1 MIQSSLYRAL
11 NKGFDYQILACKDFK
26 ESELAKEVI
35 SYFKPNTKA
44 ILFPEFRAKKND
56 DLRSFFE
63 EFLQLLGGLREFYQ
77 ALENKQEAIII
88 APISALLHPLPK
100 KELLESFKITL
111 LEKYNL
117 KDLKDKLF
125 YYGYEILDLVEVEG
139 EASFRGDI
147 VDIYAPNSKA
157 YRLSFFDTECE
168 SIKEFDPTTQ
178 MSLKED
184 LLEIEIPPTLFSL
197 DEPSYKDL
205 KTKVEQSPLNSFSKD
220 LTSFGLWFLGEKA
233 NDLLHAYKSVISPK
247 ALEEIQ
253 ELASLNE
260 LDCER
265 FKSLKVLEN
274 AQGYEDLEIHAHAL
288 EGFIALHSNHKIT
301 LLAPNKTILDNVLGT
316 IKKSNMDNVLGT
328 IEKSNMECVIAPF
341 VLNFKTPDGIFIS
354 LNSFERKKKR
364 QKSKLAL
371 NELNPGEWVVHDDYG
386 VGVFSQLVQ
395 HSVLGSKRD
404 FLEIAYLGEDKL
416 LLPVENLHLIARY
429 VAQSDSVPV
438 KDRLGKGSF
447 LKLKAKVRTKL
458 LEIAG
463 KIIELAAERN
473 LILGKKMDTHLAELE
488 VFKSHAG
495 FEYTSDQEKA
505 IAEISKDLSSKR
517 VMDRL
522 LSGDVG
528 FGKTEVAMHAIF
540 CAFLNG
546 FQSVLV
552 VPTTLLAHQHFE
564 TLRARFENFGV
575 KVARLDRYASEKNK
589 LLKAV
594 ELGLID
600 VLVGTHAILGAKF
613 KNLGLVVV
621 DEEHKFGVKQKE
633 ALKEL
638 SKSVHFL
645 SMSAT
650 PIPRTL
656 NMALSQIKSISSL
669 KTPPTDRKPSR
680 TFLKEKNDELLKE
693 IIYRELRRNGQI
705 FYIHNHIASISK
717 VKTKLENLIPKL
729 KIAILHSQINAN
741 KSEEIM
747 LEFAKGNY
755 QVLLCTSIVESGIH
769 LPNANTIIIDN
780 AQNFGLAD
788 LHQLRGRVGRGK
800 KEGFCYFLI
809 EDQKSLNE
817 QALKRLLALEKNSYL
832 GSGESIAY
840 HDLEIRGGGNLL
852 GQDQS
857 GHIKN
862 IGYAL
867 YTRMLEDAIYE
878 LSGGKKRLEKS
889 VEIQL
894 GVSAFL
900 NPELIA
906 SDSLRLDLY
915 RRLSLCENVD
925 EVGQIHEEIEDRFGK
940 IDDLSA
946 QFLQIITLKILANQL
961 GILKLSNFNQ
971 NITLTYSDE
980 KKESLKAPS
989 KDDNDILETLLKH
1002 LRAQISLKQR

>member
-77 ALENKQEAIII
+77 ALENKQKAIII

-157 YRLSFFDTECE
+157 YRLSFFDAECE

-184 LLEIEIPPTLFSL
+184 LLEVEIPPTLFSL
-197 DEPSYKDL
+197 NEQSYKDL

-253 ELASLNE
+253 ELESLNE
-260 LDCER
+260 LDGER
-265 FKSLKVLEN
+265 FKFLKVLEN
-274 AQGYEDLEIHAHAL
+274 PQGYEDLEIHAHAL
-288 EGFIALHSNHKIT
+288 ESFIALHSNRKIT
-301 LLAPNKTILDNVLGT
+301 LLAPNKTILDNAISAL
-316 IKKSNMDNVLGT
+316 
-328 IEKSNMECVIAPF
+328 EKSHIECVIAPF

-371 NELNPGEWVVHDDYG
+371 NELNAGEWVVHDDYG

-404 FLEIAYLGEDKL
+404 FLEIAYWGEDKL

-429 VAQSDSVPV
+429 VAQSDSVPI

-447 LKLKAKVRTKL
+447 LKLKAKVKTKL
-458 LEIAG
+458 LEIAS

-488 VFKSHAG
+488 IFKSHAG

-546 FQSVLV
+546 FQSALV

-600 VLVGTHAILGAKF
+600 VLVGTHAIFCAKF

-656 NMALSQIKSISSL
+656 NMALSQIKGISSL
-669 KTPPTDRKPSR
+669 KIPPTDRKPSR

-693 IIYRELRRNGQI
+693 IIHRELRRNGQI

-717 VKTKLENLIPKL
+717 VKTKLEDLIPKL
-729 KIAILHSQINAN
+729 KIAILHSQINTHE
-741 KSEEIM
+741 SEEIM

-867 YTRMLEDAIYE
+867 YTHMLEDAIYE

-894 GVSAFL
+894 SVSAFL

-915 RRLSLCENVD
+915 RRLSLCENTD

-961 GILKLSNFNQ
+961 GIIKLSNFNQ
-971 NITLTYSDE
+971 NITITYSDE

-1002 LRAQISLKQR
+1002 LRAQISLKRH

>member
-35 SYFKPNTKA
+35 SYFKPNIKA

-77 ALENKQEAIII
+77 ALENKQETIII

-157 YRLSFFDTECE
+157 YRLSFFDAECE

-233 NDLLHAYKSVISPK
+233 QDLLSVYKSIISPR

-260 LDCER
+260 LDDER
-265 FKSLKVLEN
+265 FKFLKVLEN

-301 LLAPNKTILDNVLGT
+301 LLAPNKTILDNAISALDAG
-316 IKKSNMDNVLGT
+316 
-328 IEKSNMECVIAPF
+328 NMECVIAPF

-371 NELNPGEWVVHDDYG
+371 NELNAGEWVVHDDYG
-386 VGVFSQLVQ
+386 VGVFSQLIQ

-473 LILGKKMDTHLAELE
+473 LILGKKMDVHLAELE

-505 IAEISKDLSSKR
+505 IAEISRDLSSHR

-575 KVARLDRYASEKNK
+575 KVARLDRYIKTSEKNK

-594 ELGLID
+594 ELGQVDALI
-600 VLVGTHAILGAKF
+600 GTHAILGAKF
-613 KNLGLVVV
+613 KNLGLMVV

-656 NMALSQIKSISSL
+656 NMALSQIKGISSL

-741 KSEEIM
+741 ESEEIM

-915 RRLSLCENVD
+915 RRLSLCEDVD

-980 KKESLKAPS
+980 HKESLKAPS

-1002 LRAQISLKQR
+1002 LRAQISLKRR

>member
-1 MIQSSLYRAL
+1 MIQSSLYGAL

-77 ALENKQEAIII
+77 ALENKKEAIII

-197 DEPSYKDL
+197 NEQSYKDL

-260 LDCER
+260 LDNER
-265 FKSLKVLEN
+265 FKFLKVLEN
-274 AQGYEDLEIHAHAL
+274 QQGYEDLEIHAHAL
-288 EGFIALHSNHKIT
+288 GSFIALHSKRKIT
-301 LLAPNKTILDNVLGT
+301 LLAPNKTILDNAISTL
-316 IKKSNMDNVLGT
+316 
-328 IEKSNMECVIAPF
+328 EKSHVECVIAPF

-371 NELNPGEWVVHDDYG
+371 NELNAGEWVVHDDYG

-404 FLEIAYLGEDKL
+404 FLEIAYWGEDKL

-429 VAQSDSVPV
+429 VAQSDSVPT

-447 LKLKAKVRTKL
+447 LKLKAKVKTKL
-458 LEIAG
+458 LEIAS

-488 VFKSHAG
+488 IFKSHAG

-505 IAEISKDLSSKR
+505 IAEILKDLSSKR

-546 FQSVLV
+546 FQSALV

-594 ELGLID
+594 ELGLVD

-656 NMALSQIKSISSL
+656 NMALSQIKGISSL
-669 KTPPTDRKPSR
+669 KIPPTDRKPSR

-693 IIYRELRRNGQI
+693 IIHRELRRNGQI

-717 VKTKLENLIPKL
+717 VKTKLEDLIPKL
-729 KIAILHSQINAN
+729 KIAILHSQINAHE
-741 KSEEIM
+741 SEEIM

-769 LPNANTIIIDN
+769 LPNANTIVIDN

-894 GVSAFL
+894 SVSAFL

-915 RRLSLCENVD
+915 RRLSLCENTD

-961 GILKLSNFNQ
+961 GIIKLSNFNQ
-971 NITLTYSDE
+971 NITITYSDE

-1002 LRAQISLKQR
+1002 LRAQISLKRH

>member
-1 MIQSSLYRAL
+1 MIQSSLYGAL

-147 VDIYAPNSKA
+147 VDIYVPNSKA
-157 YRLSFFDTECE
+157 YRLSFFDMECE

-184 LLEIEIPPTLFSL
+184 LLEVEIPPTLFSL
-197 DEPSYKDL
+197 NEQSYKDL

-233 NDLLHAYKSVISPK
+233 NDLLQAYKSVISPK

-260 LDCER
+260 LDNER
-265 FKSLKVLEN
+265 FKFLKVLEN
-274 AQGYEDLEIHAHAL
+274 PQGYEDLEIHAHAL
-288 EGFIALHSNHKIT
+288 ESFIALHSNRKIT
-301 LLAPNKTILDNVLGT
+301 LLAPNKTILDNAISAL
-316 IKKSNMDNVLGT
+316 
-328 IEKSNMECVIAPF
+328 EKSHIECVIAPF

-371 NELNPGEWVVHDDYG
+371 NELNAGEWVVHDDYG

-404 FLEIAYLGEDKL
+404 FLEIAYFGEDKL

-429 VAQSDSVPV
+429 VAQSDSVPI

-447 LKLKAKVRTKL
+447 LKLKAKVKTKL

-546 FQSVLV
+546 FQSALV

-564 TLRARFENFGV
+564 TLRVRFENFGV
-575 KVARLDRYASEKNK
+575 RAARLDRYASEKNK

-594 ELGLID
+594 ELGLVD
-600 VLVGTHAILGAKF
+600 VLVGTHAILGTKF

-656 NMALSQIKSISSL
+656 NMALSQIKGISSL
-669 KTPPTDRKPSR
+669 KIPPTDRKPSR

-693 IIYRELRRNGQI
+693 IIHRELRRNGQI

-717 VKTKLENLIPKL
+717 VKTKLEDLIPKL
-729 KIAILHSQINAN
+729 KIAILHSQINAHE
-741 KSEEIM
+741 SEEIM

-809 EDQKSLNE
+809 EDQKGLNE

-894 GVSAFL
+894 SMSAFL
-900 NPELIA
+900 NPELIG

-915 RRLSLCENVD
+915 RRLSLCENTD

-961 GILKLSNFNQ
+961 GIIKLSNFNQ
-971 NITLTYSDE
+971 NITITYSDE

-1002 LRAQISLKQR
+1002 LRAQISLKRH

>member
-1 MIQSSLYRAL
+1 MIQSSLYKAL
-11 NKGFDYQILACKDFK
+11 NEGFDYQILACKDFK
-26 ESELAKEVI
+26 ESKLAKEVI
-35 SYFKPNTKA
+35 SYFKPNIKA

-77 ALENKQEAIII
+77 ALENKQEVIII

-147 VDIYAPNSKA
+147 VDIYVPNSKA

-168 SIKEFDPTTQ
+168 SIKELDPTTQ

-197 DEPSYKDL
+197 DESSYKDL

-233 NDLLHAYKSVISPK
+233 NDLLHAYKSVISPR

-265 FKSLKVLEN
+265 FKLLKVLEN

-301 LLAPNKTILDNVLGT
+301 LLAPNKTIL
-316 IKKSNMDNVLGT
+316 DNVLGT

-429 VAQSDSVPV
+429 VAQSDSVPA

-447 LKLKAKVRTKL
+447 LKLKAKVRNKL

-473 LILGKKMDTHLAELE
+473 LILGKKMDVHLAELE

-546 FQSVLV
+546 FQSALV

-575 KVARLDRYASEKNK
+575 RVARLDRYASEKNK

-600 VLVGTHAILGAKF
+600 ALVGTHAILGAKF

-656 NMALSQIKSISSL
+656 NMALSQIKGISSL

-693 IIYRELRRNGQI
+693 IIHRELRRNGQI

-717 VKTKLENLIPKL
+717 VKTKLEELIPKL

-741 KSEEIM
+741 ESEEIM

-940 IDDLSA
+940 MDDLSA

-971 NITLTYSDE
+971 NITLTYNDE
-980 KKESLKAPS
+980 HKESLKAPS

-1002 LRAQISLKQR
+1002 LRAQISLKRR

>member
-157 YRLSFFDTECE
+157 YRLSFFDMECE

-184 LLEIEIPPTLFSL
+184 WLEIEIPPTLFSL
-197 DEPSYKDL
+197 NEQSYKDL
-205 KTKVEQSPLNSFSKD
+205 KAKVEQSPFNSFSKD

-233 NDLLHAYKSVISPK
+233 NDLLHAYKSVISPR

-260 LDCER
+260 LDGER
-265 FKSLKVLEN
+265 FKFLKVLEN
-274 AQGYEDLEIHAHAL
+274 PQGYEDLEIHAHAL
-288 EGFIALHSNHKIT
+288 ESFIALHSNRKIT
-301 LLAPNKTILDNVLGT
+301 LLAPNKTILDNAISAL
-316 IKKSNMDNVLGT
+316 
-328 IEKSNMECVIAPF
+328 EKSHIECVIAPF

-371 NELNPGEWVVHDDYG
+371 NELNAGEWVVHDDYG

-429 VAQSDSVPV
+429 VAQSDSVPI

-447 LKLKAKVRTKL
+447 LKLKAKVKNRL

-488 VFKSHAG
+488 IFKSHAG

-546 FQSVLV
+546 FQSALV

-656 NMALSQIKSISSL
+656 NMALSQIKGISSL
-669 KTPPTDRKPSR
+669 KIPPTDRKPSR

-693 IIYRELRRNGQI
+693 IIHRELRRNGQI

-717 VKTKLENLIPKL
+717 VKTKLEDLIPKL
-729 KIAILHSQINAN
+729 KIAILHSQINAHE
-741 KSEEIM
+741 SEETM

-780 AQNFGLAD
+780 VQNFGLAD

-961 GILKLSNFNQ
+961 GIIKLSNFNQ

-1002 LRAQISLKQR
+1002 LRTQISLKRR

>member
-260 LDCER
+260 VDGER

-288 EGFIALHSNHKIT
+288 EGFIALHSNRKIT
-301 LLAPNKTILDNVLGT
+301 LLAPNKTILNNAISAL
-316 IKKSNMDNVLGT
+316 
-328 IEKSNMECVIAPF
+328 EKSHIECVIAPF

-371 NELNPGEWVVHDDYG
+371 NELNAGEWVVHDDYG

-404 FLEIAYLGEDKL
+404 FLEIAYWGEDKL

-429 VAQSDSVPV
+429 VAQSDSVPI

-447 LKLKAKVRTKL
+447 LKLKAKVKTKL
-458 LEIAG
+458 LEIAS

-546 FQSVLV
+546 FQSALV

-656 NMALSQIKSISSL
+656 NMALSQIKGISSL
-669 KTPPTDRKPSR
+669 KIPPTDRKPSR

-693 IIYRELRRNGQI
+693 IIHRELRRNGQI

-717 VKTKLENLIPKL
+717 VKTKLEDLIPKL
-729 KIAILHSQINAN
+729 KIAILHSQINAHE
-741 KSEEIM
+741 SEEIM

-780 AQNFGLAD
+780 VQNFGLAD

-894 GVSAFL
+894 SVSAFL
-900 NPELIA
+900 NPELIG

-915 RRLSLCENVD
+915 RRLSLCENTD

-961 GILKLSNFNQ
+961 GIIKLSNFNQ
-971 NITLTYSDE
+971 NITITYSDE

-1002 LRAQISLKQR
+1002 LRAQISLKRH

>member
-26 ESELAKEVI
+26 ESKLAKEVI
-35 SYFKPNTKA
+35 SYFKPNTKT

-77 ALENKQEAIII
+77 ALENKQETIII

-147 VDIYAPNSKA
+147 VDIYVPNSKA

-168 SIKEFDPTTQ
+168 SIKELDPTTQ

-260 LDCER
+260 LDGER
-265 FKSLKVLEN
+265 FKSLKVLETP
-274 AQGYEDLEIHAHAL
+274 QGYEDLEIHAHAL
-288 EGFIALHSNHKIT
+288 ESFIALHSHHKIT
-301 LLAPNKTILDNVLGT
+301 LLAPNKTILDNAISTL
-316 IKKSNMDNVLGT
+316 
-328 IEKSNMECVIAPF
+328 EKSNIECVIAPF

-429 VAQSDSVPV
+429 VAQSDSVPI

-458 LEIAG
+458 LEIAS

-473 LILGKKMDTHLAELE
+473 LILGKKMDVHLAELE

-546 FQSVLV
+546 FQSALV

-594 ELGLID
+594 ELGLVD

-633 ALKEL
+633 TLKEL

-656 NMALSQIKSISSL
+656 NMALSQIKGISSL

-717 VKTKLENLIPKL
+717 VKTKLEELIPKL

-741 KSEEIM
+741 ESEEIM

-915 RRLSLCENVD
+915 RRLSLCEDVD

-961 GILKLSNFNQ
+961 GIIKLSNFNQ
-971 NITLTYSDE
+971 NITITYGDE

-1002 LRAQISLKQR
+1002 LRAQISLKRR

>member
-260 LDCER
+260 VDGER

-288 EGFIALHSNHKIT
+288 EGFIALHSNRKIT
-301 LLAPNKTILDNVLGT
+301 LLAPNKTILNNAISAL
-316 IKKSNMDNVLGT
+316 
-328 IEKSNMECVIAPF
+328 EKSHIECVIAPF

-371 NELNPGEWVVHDDYG
+371 NELNAGEWVVHDDYG

-404 FLEIAYLGEDKL
+404 FLEIAYWGEDKL

-429 VAQSDSVPV
+429 VAQSDSVPI

-447 LKLKAKVRTKL
+447 LKLKAKVKTKL
-458 LEIAG
+458 LEIAS

-546 FQSVLV
+546 FQSALV

-575 KVARLDRYASEKNK
+575 RVARLDRYASEKNK

-600 VLVGTHAILGAKF
+600 VLVGTHAILGTKF

-656 NMALSQIKSISSL
+656 NMALSQIKGISSL
-669 KTPPTDRKPSR
+669 KIPPTDRKPSR

-693 IIYRELRRNGQI
+693 IIHRELRRNGQI

-717 VKTKLENLIPKL
+717 VKTKLEDLIPKL
-729 KIAILHSQINAN
+729 KIAILHSQINAHE
-741 KSEEIM
+741 SEEIM

-894 GVSAFL
+894 SVSAFL
-900 NPELIA
+900 NPELIG

-915 RRLSLCENVD
+915 RRLSLCENTD

-961 GILKLSNFNQ
+961 GIIKLSNFNQ
-971 NITLTYSDE
+971 NITITYSDE

-1002 LRAQISLKQR
+1002 LRAQISLKRH

>member
-1 MIQSSLYRAL
+1 MIQSSLYGAL

-77 ALENKQEAIII
+77 VLENKQEAIII

-111 LEKYNL
+111 LEKYSL

-197 DEPSYKDL
+197 NEQSYKDL

-233 NDLLHAYKSVISPK
+233 NDLLHAHKSVISPK

-260 LDCER
+260 LDYER

-274 AQGYEDLEIHAHAL
+274 PQGYEDLEIHAHAL
-288 EGFIALHSNHKIT
+288 EGFIALHSHHKIT
-301 LLAPNKTILDNVLGT
+301 LLAPNKTILDNAISVL
-316 IKKSNMDNVLGT
+316 
-328 IEKSNMECVIAPF
+328 EKSHIECVIAPF

-429 VAQSDSVPV
+429 VAQSDSVPT

-447 LKLKAKVRTKL
+447 LKLKAKVKAKL

-546 FQSVLV
+546 FQSALV
-552 VPTTLLAHQHFE
+552 VPTTLLVHQHFE

-589 LLKAV
+589 LLKAA

-600 VLVGTHAILGAKF
+600 VLVGTHAIFCAKF

-656 NMALSQIKSISSL
+656 NMALSQIKGISSL
-669 KTPPTDRKPSR
+669 KIPPTDRKPSR

-693 IIYRELRRNGQI
+693 IIHRELRRNGQI

-717 VKTKLENLIPKL
+717 VKTKLEDLIPKL
-729 KIAILHSQINAN
+729 KIAILHSQISAHE
-741 KSEEIM
+741 SEETM

-894 GVSAFL
+894 SVSAFL

-915 RRLSLCENVD
+915 RRLSLCENTD

-940 IDDLSA
+940 IDDLST

-961 GILKLSNFNQ
+961 GIIKLSNFNQ
-971 NITLTYSDE
+971 NITITYSDE

-1002 LRAQISLKQR
+1002 LRAQISLKRH

>member
-1 MIQSSLYRAL
+1 MIQSSLYGAL

-157 YRLSFFDTECE
+157 YRLSFFDMECE

-197 DEPSYKDL
+197 NEQSYKDL
-205 KTKVEQSPLNSFSKD
+205 KTKVEQSPLSSFSKD

-233 NDLLHAYKSVISPK
+233 NDLLRAYKSVISPR

-260 LDCER
+260 LDGER
-265 FKSLKVLEN
+265 FKFLKVLEN
-274 AQGYEDLEIHAHAL
+274 PQGYEDLEIHAHAL
-288 EGFIALHSNHKIT
+288 ENFIALHSNRKIT
-301 LLAPNKTILDNVLGT
+301 LLAPNKTILDNAISAL
-316 IKKSNMDNVLGT
+316 
-328 IEKSNMECVIAPF
+328 EKSHIECVIAPF

-371 NELNPGEWVVHDDYG
+371 NELNTGEWVVHDDYG

-404 FLEIAYLGEDKL
+404 FLEIAYWGEDKL

-429 VAQSDSVPV
+429 VAQSDSVPT

-447 LKLKAKVRTKL
+447 LKLKAKVKTKL
-458 LEIAG
+458 LEIAS

-505 IAEISKDLSSKR
+505 ITEISKDLSSKR

-546 FQSVLV
+546 FQSALV

-656 NMALSQIKSISSL
+656 NMALSQIKGISSL
-669 KTPPTDRKPSR
+669 KIPPTDRKPSR

-693 IIYRELRRNGQI
+693 IIHRELRRNGQI

-717 VKTKLENLIPKL
+717 VKTKLEDLIPKL
-729 KIAILHSQINAN
+729 KIAILHSQISAN
-741 KSEEIM
+741 ESEEIM

-894 GVSAFL
+894 SVSAFL

-915 RRLSLCENVD
+915 RRLSLCENTD

-961 GILKLSNFNQ
+961 GIIKLSNFNQ
-971 NITLTYSDE
+971 NITITYSDE

-1002 LRAQISLKQR
+1002 LRAQISLKWH

>member
-88 APISALLHPLPK
+88 APISTLLHPLPK

-260 LDCER
+260 VDGER

-288 EGFIALHSNHKIT
+288 ESFIALHSNRKIT
-301 LLAPNKTILDNVLGT
+301 LLAPNKTILDNAISAL
-316 IKKSNMDNVLGT
+316 
-328 IEKSNMECVIAPF
+328 EKSHIECVIAPF

-371 NELNPGEWVVHDDYG
+371 NKLNVGEWVVHDDYG

-404 FLEIAYLGEDKL
+404 FLEIAYWGEDKL

-429 VAQSDSVPV
+429 VAQSDSVPI

-447 LKLKAKVRTKL
+447 LKLKAKVKTKL
-458 LEIAG
+458 LEIAS

-546 FQSVLV
+546 FQSALV

-575 KVARLDRYASEKNK
+575 RVARLDRYASEKNK

-600 VLVGTHAILGAKF
+600 VLVGTHAILGTKF

-656 NMALSQIKSISSL
+656 NMALSQIKGISSL
-669 KTPPTDRKPSR
+669 KIPPTDRKPSR

-693 IIYRELRRNGQI
+693 IIHRELRRNGQI

-717 VKTKLENLIPKL
+717 VKTKLEDLIPKL
-729 KIAILHSQINAN
+729 KIAILHSQINAHE
-741 KSEEIM
+741 SEEIM

-894 GVSAFL
+894 SVSAFL
-900 NPELIA
+900 NPELIG

-915 RRLSLCENVD
+915 RRLSLCENTD

-961 GILKLSNFNQ
+961 GIIKLSNFNQ
-971 NITLTYSDE
+971 NITITYSDE

-1002 LRAQISLKQR
+1002 LRAQISLKRH

>member
-1 MIQSSLYRAL
+1 MIQSSLYGAL
-11 NKGFDYQILACKDFK
+11 NKGFDYQIFACKDFK

-184 LLEIEIPPTLFSL
+184 LLEVEIPPTLFSL
-197 DEPSYKDL
+197 NEQSYKDL

-233 NDLLHAYKSVISPK
+233 NDLLHAYKSVISPR

-260 LDCER
+260 LDYER
-265 FKSLKVLEN
+265 FKFLKVLEN
-274 AQGYEDLEIHAHAL
+274 PQGYEDLEIHAHAL
-288 EGFIALHSNHKIT
+288 ESFIALHSNRKIT
-301 LLAPNKTILDNVLGT
+301 LLAPNKTILDNAISAL
-316 IKKSNMDNVLGT
+316 
-328 IEKSNMECVIAPF
+328 EKSHIKCVIAPF

-371 NELNPGEWVVHDDYG
+371 NELNAGEWVVHDDYG

-404 FLEIAYLGEDKL
+404 FLEIAYWGEDKL

-429 VAQSDSVPV
+429 VAQSDSVPI

-447 LKLKAKVRTKL
+447 LKLKAKVKTKL

-505 IAEISKDLSSKR
+505 IAEISKDLSSHR

-546 FQSVLV
+546 FQSALV

-575 KVARLDRYASEKNK
+575 KVARLDRYASGKNK

-656 NMALSQIKSISSL
+656 NMALSQIKGISSL

-717 VKTKLENLIPKL
+717 VKTKLEELIPKL

-741 KSEEIM
+741 ESEEIM

-894 GVSAFL
+894 SVSAFL

-915 RRLSLCENVD
+915 RRLSLCENTD
-925 EVGQIHEEIEDRFGK
+925 EMGQIHEEIEDRFGK

-961 GILKLSNFNQ
+961 GIIKLSNFNQ
-971 NITLTYSDE
+971 NITITYSDE

-1002 LRAQISLKQR
+1002 LRTQISLKRR

>member
-1 MIQSSLYRAL
+1 MIQSSLYKAL
-11 NKGFDYQILACKDFK
+11 NEGFDYQILACKDFK
-26 ESELAKEVI
+26 ESRLAKEVI
-35 SYFKPNTKA
+35 SYFKPNIKA
-44 ILFPEFRAKKND
+44 VLFPEFRAKKND

-77 ALENKQEAIII
+77 ALENKQEVIII

-147 VDIYAPNSKA
+147 VDIYIPNSKA
-157 YRLSFFDTECE
+157 YRLSFFDAECE
-168 SIKEFDPTTQ
+168 SIKELDPATQ

-233 NDLLHAYKSVISPK
+233 QDLLSVYKSVISPK

-265 FKSLKVLEN
+265 FKFLKVLEN

-288 EGFIALHSNHKIT
+288 EGFIALHSNRKIT

-316 IKKSNMDNVLGT
+316 IERS
-328 IEKSNMECVIAPF
+328 SMECVIAPF
-341 VLNFKTPDGIFIS
+341 VLNFRTPDRIFIS

-429 VAQSDSVPV
+429 VAQSDSVPA

-473 LILGKKMDTHLAELE
+473 LILGKKMDVHLAELE

-546 FQSVLV
+546 FQSALV

-575 KVARLDRYASEKNK
+575 KVSRLDRYTSEKNK

-594 ELGLID
+594 ELGLVD

-656 NMALSQIKSISSL
+656 NMALSQIKGISSL

-741 KSEEIM
+741 ESEEIM

-980 KKESLKAPS
+980 HKESLKAPS

-1002 LRAQISLKQR
+1002 LRAQISLKRR

>member
-1 MIQSSLYRAL
+1 MIQSSLYKAL
-11 NKGFDYQILACKDFK
+11 NEGFDYQILACKDFK
-26 ESELAKEVI
+26 ESKLAKEVI
-35 SYFKPNTKA
+35 NYFKPNTKA
-44 ILFPEFRAKKND
+44 VLFPEFRAKKND

-63 EFLQLLGGLREFYQ
+63 EFLQLLGALREFYQ

-100 KELLESFKITL
+100 KELLKSFKITL

-147 VDIYAPNSKA
+147 VDIYVPNSKA
-157 YRLSFFDTECE
+157 YRLSFFDMECE
-168 SIKEFDPTTQ
+168 NIKELDPTTQ

-233 NDLLHAYKSVISPK
+233 QDLLSVYKSIISPR

-265 FKSLKVLEN
+265 FKFLKVLEN

-301 LLAPNKTILDNVLGT
+301 LLAPNKTILDNAISALER
-316 IKKSNMDNVLGT
+316 SN
-328 IEKSNMECVIAPF
+328 IECVIAPF

-429 VAQSDSVPV
+429 VAQSDSVPA

-458 LEIAG
+458 LEIAS

-473 LILGKKMDTHLAELE
+473 LILGKKMDVHLAELE

-540 CAFLNG
+540 CTFLNG

-575 KVARLDRYASEKNK
+575 KVARLDRYVSEKNK

-594 ELGLID
+594 ELGLVD
-600 VLVGTHAILGAKF
+600 VLVGTHAILSAKF

-656 NMALSQIKSISSL
+656 NMALSQIKGISSL

-894 GVSAFL
+894 SMSAFL

-940 IDDLSA
+940 MDDLSA

-1002 LRAQISLKQR
+1002 LRAQISLKRR

>member
-1 MIQSSLYRAL
+1 MIQSSLYGAL
-11 NKGFDYQILACKDFK
+11 NKGFDYQILACKDLK

-157 YRLSFFDTECE
+157 YRLSFFDMECE

-184 LLEIEIPPTLFSL
+184 LLEVEIPPTLFSL
-197 DEPSYKDL
+197 NEQSYKDL

-260 LDCER
+260 LDNER
-265 FKSLKVLEN
+265 FKFLKILEN
-274 AQGYEDLEIHAHAL
+274 LQGYEDLEIHTHAL
-288 EGFIALHSNHKIT
+288 ESFIALHSNRKIT
-301 LLAPNKTILDNVLGT
+301 LLAPNKTILDNAISVL
-316 IKKSNMDNVLGT
+316 
-328 IEKSNMECVIAPF
+328 EKSHIECVIAPF

-371 NELNPGEWVVHDDYG
+371 NELNAGEWVVHDDYG

-404 FLEIAYLGEDKL
+404 FLEIAYWGEDKL

-429 VAQSDSVPV
+429 VVQSDSVPI

-447 LKLKAKVRTKL
+447 LKLKAKVKTKL
-458 LEIAG
+458 LEIAS

-546 FQSVLV
+546 FQSALV

-564 TLRARFENFGV
+564 TLMARFENFGV

-656 NMALSQIKSISSL
+656 NMALSQIKGISSL
-669 KTPPTDRKPSR
+669 KIPPTDRKPSR

-693 IIYRELRRNGQI
+693 IIHRELRRNGQI

-717 VKTKLENLIPKL
+717 VKTKLEDLIPKL

-741 KSEEIM
+741 ESEETM

-894 GVSAFL
+894 SVSAFL

-915 RRLSLCENVD
+915 RRLSLCENTD

-961 GILKLSNFNQ
+961 GIIKLSNFNQ
-971 NITLTYSDE
+971 NITITYSDE

-989 KDDNDILETLLKH
+989 KDDSDILETLLKH
-1002 LRAQISLKQR
+1002 LRAQISLKRH

>member
-26 ESELAKEVI
+26 ESKLAKEVI

-44 ILFPEFRAKKND
+44 VLFPEFRAKKND

-77 ALENKQEAIII
+77 ALENKQETIII

-147 VDIYAPNSKA
+147 VDIYVPNSKA

-178 MSLKED
+178 MSLKEE

-233 NDLLHAYKSVISPK
+233 NDLLHAYKSVISPR

-260 LDCER
+260 LDYER
-265 FKSLKVLEN
+265 FKFLKVLEN

-288 EGFIALHSNHKIT
+288 EGFIALHSHHKIT
-301 LLAPNKTILDNVLGT
+301 LLAPNKTILDNAISALERSS
-316 IKKSNMDNVLGT
+316 I
-328 IEKSNMECVIAPF
+328 ECVIAPF

-447 LKLKAKVRTKL
+447 LKLKAKVRAKL

-488 VFKSHAG
+488 IFKSHAG

-540 CAFLNG
+540 CTFLNG
-546 FQSVLV
+546 FQSALV

-594 ELGLID
+594 ELGQVD

-656 NMALSQIKSISSL
+656 NMALSQIKGISSL

-717 VKTKLENLIPKL
+717 VKTKLEDLIPKL

-741 KSEEIM
+741 ESEEIM

-840 HDLEIRGGGNLL
+840 HDLEIRGAGICL
-852 GQDQS
+852 
-857 GHIKN
+857 
-862 IGYAL
+862 
-867 YTRMLEDAIYE
+867 
-878 LSGGKKRLEKS
+878 
-889 VEIQL
+889 
-894 GVSAFL
+894 
-900 NPELIA
+900 
-906 SDSLRLDLY
+906 
-915 RRLSLCENVD
+915 
-925 EVGQIHEEIEDRFGK
+925 GK
-940 IDDLSA
+940 IRAD
-946 QFLQIITLKILANQL
+946 ILKISVMRSIRAC
-961 GILKLSNFNQ
+961 LKTRFMN
-971 NITLTYSDE
+971 
-980 KKESLKAPS
+980 
-989 KDDNDILETLLKH
+989 
-1002 LRAQISLKQR
+1002 

>member
-26 ESELAKEVI
+26 ESELAKEAI
-35 SYFKPNTKA
+35 SYFKPNIKA

-88 APISALLHPLPK
+88 APISTLLHPLPK

-125 YYGYEILDLVEVEG
+125 YYGYEIVDLVEVEG

-184 LLEIEIPPTLFSL
+184 WLEIEIPPTLFSL

-205 KTKVEQSPLNSFSKD
+205 KTKVEQSPFNSFSKD

-253 ELASLNE
+253 ELVSLNE

-274 AQGYEDLEIHAHAL
+274 PQGYEDLEIHAHAL
-288 EGFIALHSNHKIT
+288 EGFIALHSNRKIT
-301 LLAPNKTILDNVLGT
+301 LLAPNKTILDNAISALER
-316 IKKSNMDNVLGT
+316 SN
-328 IEKSNMECVIAPF
+328 IECVIAPF

-404 FLEIAYLGEDKL
+404 FLEIAYWGEDKL

-458 LEIAG
+458 LEIAS

-546 FQSVLV
+546 FQSALV

-575 KVARLDRYASEKNK
+575 KVARLDRYASGKNK

-656 NMALSQIKSISSL
+656 NMALSQIKGISSL

-717 VKTKLENLIPKL
+717 VKTKLEDLIPKL

-741 KSEEIM
+741 ESEEIM
-747 LEFAKGNY
+747 LEFAKGSY

-769 LPNANTIIIDN
+769 LPNANTIIVDN

-961 GILKLSNFNQ
+961 GIIKLSNFNQ
-971 NITLTYSDE
+971 NITITYGDE

-1002 LRAQISLKQR
+1002 LRAQISLKRR

>member
-1 MIQSSLYRAL
+1 MIQSSLYKAL

-35 SYFKPNTKA
+35 SYFKPNIKA

-77 ALENKQEAIII
+77 ALENKQETIII

-117 KDLKDKLF
+117 KDLKNKLF
-125 YYGYEILDLVEVEG
+125 YYGYEIVDLVEVEG

-184 LLEIEIPPTLFSL
+184 WLEIEIPPTLFSL

-205 KTKVEQSPLNSFSKD
+205 KTKVEQSPFNSFSKD
-220 LTSFGLWFLGEKA
+220 LTSFGLWFLEEKA

-260 LDCER
+260 LDGER
-265 FKSLKVLEN
+265 FKLLKVLEN
-274 AQGYEDLEIHAHAL
+274 PQGYEDLEIHAHAL
-288 EGFIALHSNHKIT
+288 ESFITLHSNRKIT
-301 LLAPNKTILDNVLGT
+301 LLAPNKTILDNAVSAL
-316 IKKSNMDNVLGT
+316 
-328 IEKSNMECVIAPF
+328 EKSSIECVIAPF

-447 LKLKAKVRTKL
+447 LKLKAKVRAKL
-458 LEIAG
+458 LEIAS

-473 LILGKKMDTHLAELE
+473 LILGKKMETHLAELE

-540 CAFLNG
+540 CTFLNG
-546 FQSVLV
+546 FQSALV

-575 KVARLDRYASEKNK
+575 KVARLDRYASGKNK

-594 ELGLID
+594 ELGQID
-600 VLVGTHAILGAKF
+600 ALVGTHAVLGAKF

-656 NMALSQIKSISSL
+656 NMALSQIKGISSL

-717 VKTKLENLIPKL
+717 VKTKLEDLIPKL

-741 KSEEIM
+741 ESEEIM

-809 EDQKSLNE
+809 EDQKNLNE

-832 GSGESIAY
+832 GSGESVAY

-915 RRLSLCENVD
+915 RRLSLCENTD

-961 GILKLSNFNQ
+961 GIIKLSNFNQ
-971 NITLTYSDE
+971 NITITYSDE

-1002 LRAQISLKQR
+1002 LRAQISLKRR

>member
-1 MIQSSLYRAL
+1 MIQSSLYKAL
-11 NKGFDYQILACKDFK
+11 NEGFDYQILACKDFK
-26 ESELAKEVI
+26 ESKLAKEVI

-44 ILFPEFRAKKND
+44 VLFPEFRAKKND

-77 ALENKQEAIII
+77 ALENKQETIII

-100 KELLESFKITL
+100 KELLKSFKITL

-147 VDIYAPNSKA
+147 VDIYIPNSKA

-168 SIKEFDPTTQ
+168 SIKELDPTTQ

-233 NDLLHAYKSVISPK
+233 QDLLSVYKSVISPR

-265 FKSLKVLEN
+265 FKFLKVLEN

-316 IKKSNMDNVLGT
+316 I
-328 IEKSNMECVIAPF
+328 EKSSMECVIAPF

-429 VAQSDSVPV
+429 VAQSDSVPA

-473 LILGKKMDTHLAELE
+473 LILGKKMDVHLAELE

-546 FQSVLV
+546 FQSALV

-594 ELGLID
+594 ELGLVD

-656 NMALSQIKSISSL
+656 NMALSQIKGISSL

-741 KSEEIM
+741 ESEEIM

-817 QALKRLLALEKNSYL
+817 QTLKRLLALEKNSYL

-1002 LRAQISLKQR
+1002 LRTQISLKRR

>member
-26 ESELAKEVI
+26 ESKLAKEVI
-35 SYFKPNTKA
+35 SYFKTNIKA

-77 ALENKQEAIII
+77 ALENKQETIII

-147 VDIYAPNSKA
+147 VDIYVPNSKA

-178 MSLKED
+178 MSLKEE

-220 LTSFGLWFLGEKA
+220 LTSFGLWFLGEKVQ
-233 NDLLHAYKSVISPK
+233 DLLSVYKSVISPK

-260 LDCER
+260 LDGER

-274 AQGYEDLEIHAHAL
+274 PQGYEDLEIHAHAL
-288 EGFIALHSNHKIT
+288 EGFIALHSHHKIT
-301 LLAPNKTILDNVLGT
+301 LLAPNKTILDNAISAL
-316 IKKSNMDNVLGT
+316 
-328 IEKSNMECVIAPF
+328 EKSSMECVIAPF

-546 FQSVLV
+546 FQSALV

-594 ELGLID
+594 ELGLVD

-656 NMALSQIKSISSL
+656 NMALSQIKGISSL

-915 RRLSLCENVD
+915 RRLSLCEDVD

-961 GILKLSNFNQ
+961 GIIKLSNFNQ
-971 NITLTYSDE
+971 NITITYSDE

-1002 LRAQISLKQR
+1002 LRAQISLKRR

>member
-157 YRLSFFDTECE
+157 YRLSFFDMECE

-184 LLEIEIPPTLFSL
+184 LLEVEIPPTLFSL
-197 DEPSYKDL
+197 NEQSYKDL

-253 ELASLNE
+253 ELTSLNE
-260 LDCER
+260 LDNER
-265 FKSLKVLEN
+265 FKFLKVLEN
-274 AQGYEDLEIHAHAL
+274 PQGYEDLEIHAHAL
-288 EGFIALHSNHKIT
+288 ESFIALHSNRKIT
-301 LLAPNKTILDNVLGT
+301 LLAPNKTILDNAISTL
-316 IKKSNMDNVLGT
+316 
-328 IEKSNMECVIAPF
+328 EKSHIECVIAPF

-371 NELNPGEWVVHDDYG
+371 NELNAGEWVVHDDYG

-429 VAQSDSVPV
+429 VAQSDSVPI

-447 LKLKAKVRTKL
+447 LKLKAKVKTKL

-488 VFKSHAG
+488 IFKSHAG

-546 FQSVLV
+546 FQSALV

-594 ELGLID
+594 GLGLID
-600 VLVGTHAILGAKF
+600 VLVGTHAILGTKF

-656 NMALSQIKSISSL
+656 NMALSQIKGISSL
-669 KTPPTDRKPSR
+669 KIPPTDRKPSR

-693 IIYRELRRNGQI
+693 IIHRELRRNGQI
-705 FYIHNHIASISK
+705 FYIQNHIASISK
-717 VKTKLENLIPKL
+717 VKTKLEDLIPKL
-729 KIAILHSQINAN
+729 KIAILHSQINAHE
-741 KSEEIM
+741 SEEIM

-894 GVSAFL
+894 SVSAFL

-915 RRLSLCENVD
+915 RRLSLCENTD

-961 GILKLSNFNQ
+961 GIIKLSNFNQ
-971 NITLTYSDE
+971 NITITYSDE

-1002 LRAQISLKQR
+1002 LRAQISLKRH

>member
-35 SYFKPNTKA
+35 NYFKPNTKA

-77 ALENKQEAIII
+77 ALENKQETIII

-168 SIKEFDPTTQ
+168 SIKELDPTTQ

-247 ALEEIQ
+247 ALGEIQ

-260 LDCER
+260 LDGER

-288 EGFIALHSNHKIT
+288 EGFIALHSNRKIT
-301 LLAPNKTILDNVLGT
+301 LLAPNKTILDNA
-316 IKKSNMDNVLGT
+316 ISA
-328 IEKSNMECVIAPF
+328 IEKSSMECVIAPF

-371 NELNPGEWVVHDDYG
+371 NELNAGEWVVHDDYG
-386 VGVFSQLVQ
+386 VGVFSQLIQ

-447 LKLKAKVRTKL
+447 LKLKAKVRAKL

-505 IAEISKDLSSKR
+505 IAEISKDLSSHR

-546 FQSVLV
+546 FQSALV

-575 KVARLDRYASEKNK
+575 RVARLDRYASEKNK

-594 ELGLID
+594 ELGLVD

-656 NMALSQIKSISSL
+656 NMALSQIKGISSL

-717 VKTKLENLIPKL
+717 VKTKLEELIPKL

-915 RRLSLCENVD
+915 RRLSLCENTD

-961 GILKLSNFNQ
+961 GIIKLSNFNQ
-971 NITLTYSDE
+971 NITITYSDE

-1002 LRAQISLKQR
+1002 LRAQISLKRR

>member
-1 MIQSSLYRAL
+1 MIQSSLYKAL

-26 ESELAKEVI
+26 ESKLAKEVI
-35 SYFKPNTKA
+35 SYFKPNIKA

-77 ALENKQEAIII
+77 ALENKQEVIII
-88 APISALLHPLPK
+88 APISSLLHPLPK

-117 KDLKDKLF
+117 KELKDKLF

-147 VDIYAPNSKA
+147 VDIYIPNSKA
-157 YRLSFFDTECE
+157 YRLSFFDAECE
-168 SIKEFDPTTQ
+168 SIKELDPTTQ

-233 NDLLHAYKSVISPK
+233 NDLLHAYKSVISPR

-260 LDCER
+260 LDDER
-265 FKSLKVLEN
+265 FKFLKVLEN
-274 AQGYEDLEIHAHAL
+274 PQGYEDLEIHAHAL
-288 EGFIALHSNHKIT
+288 EGFITLHSNHKIT
-301 LLAPNKTILDNVLGT
+301 LLAPNKTILDNAISAIDAG
-316 IKKSNMDNVLGT
+316 
-328 IEKSNMECVIAPF
+328 NMECVIAPF
-341 VLNFKTPDGIFIS
+341 VLNFKTPDRIFIS

-371 NELNPGEWVVHDDYG
+371 NELNAGEWVVHDDYG

-447 LKLKAKVRTKL
+447 LKLKAKVRAKL

-473 LILGKKMDTHLAELE
+473 LILGKKMDVHLAELE

-495 FEYTSDQEKA
+495 FEYTNDQEKA
-505 IAEISKDLSSKR
+505 IAEISKDLSSHR

-546 FQSVLV
+546 FQSALV

-564 TLRARFENFGV
+564 TLKARFENFGV
-575 KVARLDRYASEKNK
+575 KVARLDRYIKTSEKSK

-594 ELGLID
+594 ELGLVDALI
-600 VLVGTHAILGAKF
+600 GTHAILGAKF
-613 KNLGLVVV
+613 KNLGLMVV

-656 NMALSQIKSISSL
+656 NMALSQIKGISSL

-717 VKTKLENLIPKL
+717 VKTKLEELIPKL
-729 KIAILHSQINAN
+729 KIAILHSQINAHE
-741 KSEEIM
+741 SEEIM

-809 EDQKSLNE
+809 EDQKNLNE

-940 IDDLSA
+940 MDDLSA

-971 NITLTYSDE
+971 NITLTYSNE
-980 KKESLKAPS
+980 HKESLKAPS

-1002 LRAQISLKQR
+1002 LRAQISLKRR

>member
-1 MIQSSLYRAL
+1 MIQSSLYGAL

-77 ALENKQEAIII
+77 ALENKQETIII

-147 VDIYAPNSKA
+147 VDIYVPNSKA

-197 DEPSYKDL
+197 NEQSYKDL

-260 LDCER
+260 LDGER
-265 FKSLKVLEN
+265 FKFLKVLEN
-274 AQGYEDLEIHAHAL
+274 PQGYEDLEIHAHAL
-288 EGFIALHSNHKIT
+288 ESFIALHSNRKIT
-301 LLAPNKTILDNVLGT
+301 LLAPNKTILDNAISAL
-316 IKKSNMDNVLGT
+316 
-328 IEKSNMECVIAPF
+328 EKSHIECVIAPF

-371 NELNPGEWVVHDDYG
+371 NKLNAGEWVVHDDYG

-404 FLEIAYLGEDKL
+404 FLEIAYWGEDKL

-429 VAQSDSVPV
+429 VAQSDSVPT

-447 LKLKAKVRTKL
+447 LKLKAKVKTKL
-458 LEIAG
+458 LEIAS

-488 VFKSHAG
+488 IFKSHAG

-505 IAEISKDLSSKR
+505 IAEISKDLSSNR

-546 FQSVLV
+546 FQSALV

-564 TLRARFENFGV
+564 TLRVRFENFGV

-600 VLVGTHAILGAKF
+600 VLVGTHAVFCAKF

-656 NMALSQIKSISSL
+656 NMALSQIKGISSL
-669 KTPPTDRKPSR
+669 KIPPTDRKPSR

-693 IIYRELRRNGQI
+693 IIHRELRRNGQI

-717 VKTKLENLIPKL
+717 VKTKLEYLIPKL
-729 KIAILHSQINAN
+729 KIAILHSQINAHE
-741 KSEEIM
+741 SEETM

-769 LPNANTIIIDN
+769 LPNTNTIIVDN

-894 GVSAFL
+894 SVSAFL

-915 RRLSLCENVD
+915 RRLSLCENTD

-961 GILKLSNFNQ
+961 GIIKLSNFNQ
-971 NITLTYSDE
+971 NITITYSDE
-980 KKESLKAPS
+980 KRESLKAPS

-1002 LRAQISLKQR
+1002 LRAQISLKRH

>member
-77 ALENKQEAIII
+77 ALENKQETIII

-168 SIKEFDPTTQ
+168 SIKEFDPITQ

-260 LDCER
+260 LDGER

-288 EGFIALHSNHKIT
+288 EGFIALHSNRKIT
-301 LLAPNKTILDNVLGT
+301 LLAPNKTILDNAISALER
-316 IKKSNMDNVLGT
+316 SN
-328 IEKSNMECVIAPF
+328 IECVIAPF

-429 VAQSDSVPV
+429 VVQSDSVPI

-447 LKLKAKVRTKL
+447 LKLKAKVKTKL

-505 IAEISKDLSSKR
+505 IAEISRDLSSRR

-546 FQSVLV
+546 FQSALV

-600 VLVGTHAILGAKF
+600 ALVGTHAILGAKF

-656 NMALSQIKSISSL
+656 NMALSQIKGISSL

-717 VKTKLENLIPKL
+717 VKTKLEELIPKL

-741 KSEEIM
+741 ESEEIM

-832 GSGESIAY
+832 GSGESVAY

-900 NPELIA
+900 NPKLIA

-915 RRLSLCENVD
+915 RRLSLCENTD

-961 GILKLSNFNQ
+961 GIIKLSNFNQ
-971 NITLTYSDE
+971 NITITYSDE

-1002 LRAQISLKQR
+1002 LRAQISLKRH

>member
-1 MIQSSLYRAL
+1 MIQSSLYGAL

-184 LLEIEIPPTLFSL
+184 LLEIEIPPTLFGL
-197 DEPSYKDL
+197 NEQSYKDL

-233 NDLLHAYKSVISPK
+233 HDLLHAYKSVISPK

-260 LDCER
+260 LDGER
-265 FKSLKVLEN
+265 FKFLKVLEN
-274 AQGYEDLEIHAHAL
+274 PQGYEDLEIHVHAL
-288 EGFIALHSNHKIT
+288 ESFIALHSNRKIT
-301 LLAPNKTILDNVLGT
+301 LLAPNKTILDNAISAL
-316 IKKSNMDNVLGT
+316 
-328 IEKSNMECVIAPF
+328 EKSHIECVIAPF

-371 NELNPGEWVVHDDYG
+371 NELNAGEWVVHDDYG

-404 FLEIAYLGEDKL
+404 FLEIAYWGEDKL

-429 VAQSDSVPV
+429 VAQSDSVPI

-447 LKLKAKVRTKL
+447 LKLKAKVKTKL
-458 LEIAG
+458 LEIAS

-546 FQSVLV
+546 FQSALV

-575 KVARLDRYASEKNK
+575 RVARLDRYASEKNK

-600 VLVGTHAILGAKF
+600 VLVGTHAVFCAKF

-633 ALKEL
+633 ALKKL

-656 NMALSQIKSISSL
+656 NMALSQIKGISSL
-669 KTPPTDRKPSR
+669 KIPPTDRKPSR

-693 IIYRELRRNGQI
+693 IIHRELRRNGQI

-717 VKTKLENLIPKL
+717 VKTKLEDLIPKL
-729 KIAILHSQINAN
+729 KIAILHSQINAHE
-741 KSEEIM
+741 SEETM

-780 AQNFGLAD
+780 VQNFGLAD

-894 GVSAFL
+894 SVSAFL

-915 RRLSLCENVD
+915 RRLSLCENTD

-961 GILKLSNFNQ
+961 GIIKLSNFNQ
-971 NITLTYSDE
+971 NITITYSDE

-1002 LRAQISLKQR
+1002 LRAQISLKRC

>member
-26 ESELAKEVI
+26 ESKLAKEVI
-35 SYFKPNTKA
+35 SYFKPNIKA
-44 ILFPEFRAKKND
+44 VLFPEFRAKKND

-77 ALENKQEAIII
+77 ALENKQETIII

-168 SIKEFDPTTQ
+168 SIKELDPTTQ

-233 NDLLHAYKSVISPK
+233 QDLLSVYKSIISPR

-265 FKSLKVLEN
+265 FKFLKVLEN

-301 LLAPNKTILDNVLGT
+301 LLAPNKTILDNAISAL
-316 IKKSNMDNVLGT
+316 
-328 IEKSNMECVIAPF
+328 EKSSIQCVIAPF

-473 LILGKKMDTHLAELE
+473 LILGKKMDVHLAELE

-594 ELGLID
+594 ELGQVDALI
-600 VLVGTHAILGAKF
+600 GTHAILGAKF
-613 KNLGLVVV
+613 KNLGLMVV

-656 NMALSQIKSISSL
+656 NMALSQIKGISSL

-693 IIYRELRRNGQI
+693 IIHRELRRNGQI

-717 VKTKLENLIPKL
+717 VKTKLEELIPKL

-741 KSEEIM
+741 ESEEIM

-769 LPNANTIIIDN
+769 LPNANTIIIGN

-961 GILKLSNFNQ
+961 GIIKLSNFNQ
-971 NITLTYSDE
+971 NITLTYNDE

-1002 LRAQISLKQR
+1002 LRAQISLKRR

>member
-35 SYFKPNTKA
+35 SYFKPNIKA

-77 ALENKQEAIII
+77 ALENKQEVIII

-233 NDLLHAYKSVISPK
+233 QDLLIVYKSIISPR

-265 FKSLKVLEN
+265 FKFLKVLEN

-288 EGFIALHSNHKIT
+288 ESFIALHSNHKIT
-301 LLAPNKTILDNVLGT
+301 LLAPKTILDNVLGT
-316 IKKSNMDNVLGT
+316 LDASHIQ
-328 IEKSNMECVIAPF
+328 CVIAPF

-371 NELNPGEWVVHDDYG
+371 NELNAGEWVVHDDYG

-458 LEIAG
+458 LEIAS

-473 LILGKKMDTHLAELE
+473 LILGKKMDVHLAELE

-505 IAEISKDLSSKR
+505 IAEISKDLSSHR

-546 FQSVLV
+546 FQSALV

-564 TLRARFENFGV
+564 TLRARFEKFGV
-575 KVARLDRYASEKNK
+575 KVARLDRYVSEKNK

-594 ELGLID
+594 ELGQVDALI
-600 VLVGTHAILGAKF
+600 GTHAILGAKF

-656 NMALSQIKSISSL
+656 NMALSQIKGISSL

-693 IIYRELRRNGQI
+693 IIHRELRRNGQI

-741 KSEEIM
+741 ESEEIM

-940 IDDLSA
+940 IDDLST

-961 GILKLSNFNQ
+961 GIIKLSNFNQ
-971 NITLTYSDE
+971 NITLTYNDE
-980 KKESLKAPS
+980 HKESLKAPS

-1002 LRAQISLKQR
+1002 LRAQISLKRR

>member
-35 SYFKPNTKA
+35 SYFKPNIKA
-44 ILFPEFRAKKND
+44 VLFPEFRAKKND

-77 ALENKQEAIII
+77 ALENKQEVIII

-147 VDIYAPNSKA
+147 VDIYIPNSKA

-168 SIKEFDPTTQ
+168 SIKELDPTTQ
-178 MSLKED
+178 MSLKKD

-197 DEPSYKDL
+197 DESSYKDL

-220 LTSFGLWFLGEKA
+220 LTSFGLWFLDEKVQ
-233 NDLLHAYKSVISPK
+233 DLLSVYKSIISPR

-265 FKSLKVLEN
+265 FKFLKVLEN
-274 AQGYEDLEIHAHAL
+274 AQDYEDLEIHAHAL
-288 EGFIALHSNHKIT
+288 EGFIALHSNRKIT
-301 LLAPNKTILDNVLGT
+301 LLAPNKTILDNAISAL
-316 IKKSNMDNVLGT
+316 
-328 IEKSNMECVIAPF
+328 EKSNIECVIAPF

-429 VAQSDSVPV
+429 VAQSDSVPA

-458 LEIAG
+458 LEIAS

-473 LILGKKMDTHLAELE
+473 LILGKKMDVHLAELE

-505 IAEISKDLSSKR
+505 IAEISKDLSSHR

-546 FQSVLV
+546 FQSTLV

-594 ELGLID
+594 ELGQVDALI
-600 VLVGTHAILGAKF
+600 GTHAILGAKF

-656 NMALSQIKSISSL
+656 NMALSQIKGISSL

-693 IIYRELRRNGQI
+693 IIHRELRRNGQI

-741 KSEEIM
+741 ESEEIM

-769 LPNANTIIIDN
+769 LPNTNTIIIDN

-900 NPELIA
+900 NPKLIA

-961 GILKLSNFNQ
+961 GIIKLSNFNQ
-971 NITLTYSDE
+971 NITLTYSNE

-1002 LRAQISLKQR
+1002 LHAQISLKRR

>member
-197 DEPSYKDL
+197 NEPSYKDL

-260 LDCER
+260 VDGER

-288 EGFIALHSNHKIT
+288 EGFIALHSNRKIT
-301 LLAPNKTILDNVLGT
+301 LLAPNKTILNNAISAL
-316 IKKSNMDNVLGT
+316 
-328 IEKSNMECVIAPF
+328 EKSHIECVIAPF

-371 NELNPGEWVVHDDYG
+371 NELNAGEWVVHDDYG

-404 FLEIAYLGEDKL
+404 FLEIAYWGEDKL

-429 VAQSDSVPV
+429 VAQSDSVPI

-447 LKLKAKVRTKL
+447 LKLKAKVKNKL
-458 LEIAG
+458 LEIAS

-546 FQSVLV
+546 FQSALV

-575 KVARLDRYASEKNK
+575 RVARLDRYASEKNK

-600 VLVGTHAILGAKF
+600 VLVGTHAILGTKF

-656 NMALSQIKSISSL
+656 NMALSQIKGISSL
-669 KTPPTDRKPSR
+669 KIPPTDRKPSR

-693 IIYRELRRNGQI
+693 IIHRELRRNGQI

-717 VKTKLENLIPKL
+717 VKTKLEDLIPKL

-741 KSEEIM
+741 ESEETM

-894 GVSAFL
+894 SVSAFL
-900 NPELIA
+900 NPELIG

-915 RRLSLCENVD
+915 RRLSLCENTD
-925 EVGQIHEEIEDRFGK
+925 EMGQIHEEIEDRFGK

-961 GILKLSNFNQ
+961 GIIKLSNFNQ
-971 NITLTYSDE
+971 NITITYSDE

-1002 LRAQISLKQR
+1002 LRAQIPLKRH

>member
-1 MIQSSLYRAL
+1 MIQSSLYGAL

-157 YRLSFFDTECE
+157 YRLSFFDAECE

-197 DEPSYKDL
+197 NEQSYKDL
-205 KTKVEQSPLNSFSKD
+205 KTKVEQSPFNSFSKD

-260 LDCER
+260 LDYER

-274 AQGYEDLEIHAHAL
+274 PQGYEDLEIHAHAL
-288 EGFIALHSNHKIT
+288 ESFIALHSNRKIT
-301 LLAPNKTILDNVLGT
+301 LLAPNKTILDNAISAL
-316 IKKSNMDNVLGT
+316 
-328 IEKSNMECVIAPF
+328 EKSHIECVIAPF

-371 NELNPGEWVVHDDYG
+371 NELNAGEWVVHDDYG

-404 FLEIAYLGEDKL
+404 FLEIAYWGEDKL

-429 VAQSDSVPV
+429 VVQSDSVPT

-447 LKLKAKVRTKL
+447 LKLKAKIKTKL
-458 LEIAG
+458 LEIAS

-488 VFKSHAG
+488 IFKSHAG

-546 FQSVLV
+546 FQSALV

-656 NMALSQIKSISSL
+656 NMALSQIKGISSL
-669 KTPPTDRKPSR
+669 KIPPTDRKPSR

-693 IIYRELRRNGQI
+693 IIHRELRRNGQI

-717 VKTKLENLIPKL
+717 VKTKLEILIPKL
-729 KIAILHSQINAN
+729 KIAILHSQINAHE
-741 KSEEIM
+741 SEETM

-894 GVSAFL
+894 SVSAFL

-915 RRLSLCENVD
+915 RRLSLCENTD

-961 GILKLSNFNQ
+961 GIIKLSNFNQ
-971 NITLTYSDE
+971 NITITYSDE

-1002 LRAQISLKQR
+1002 LRAQISLKRH

>member
-26 ESELAKEVI
+26 ESKLAKEVI
-35 SYFKPNTKA
+35 NYFKPNIKA
-44 ILFPEFRAKKND
+44 VLFPEFRAKKND

-77 ALENKQEAIII
+77 ALENKQEVIII

-197 DEPSYKDL
+197 DEPSYKNL

-233 NDLLHAYKSVISPK
+233 NDLLHAYKSVISPR

-253 ELASLNE
+253 ELANLNE

-265 FKSLKVLEN
+265 FKFLKVLEN

-316 IKKSNMDNVLGT
+316 I
-328 IEKSNMECVIAPF
+328 EKSSIQCVIAPF
-341 VLNFKTPDGIFIS
+341 VLNFKTPDRIFIS

-371 NELNPGEWVVHDDYG
+371 NELNAGEWVVHDDYG

-404 FLEIAYLGEDKL
+404 FLEIAYWGEDKL

-429 VAQSDSVPV
+429 VAQSDSVPA

-458 LEIAG
+458 LEIAS

-473 LILGKKMDTHLAELE
+473 LILGKKMDVHLAELE

-505 IAEISKDLSSKR
+505 IAEISKDLSSHR

-546 FQSVLV
+546 FQSALV

-594 ELGLID
+594 ELGLVD

-613 KNLGLVVV
+613 KNLGLMVV

-656 NMALSQIKSISSL
+656 NMALSQIKGISSL

-809 EDQKSLNE
+809 EDQKNLNE

-961 GILKLSNFNQ
+961 GIIKLSNFNQ
-971 NITLTYSDE
+971 NITITYGDE

-1002 LRAQISLKQR
+1002 LRAQISLKRR

>member
-1 MIQSSLYRAL
+1 MIQSSLYGAL

-77 ALENKQEAIII
+77 ALENKQETIII

-168 SIKEFDPTTQ
+168 SIKELDPTTQ

-197 DEPSYKDL
+197 DESSYKDL

-233 NDLLHAYKSVISPK
+233 HDLLHAYKSVISPK

-260 LDCER
+260 LDGER
-265 FKSLKVLEN
+265 FKFLKVLEN
-274 AQGYEDLEIHAHAL
+274 PQGYEDLEIHAHAL
-288 EGFIALHSNHKIT
+288 ESFIALHSNRKIT
-301 LLAPNKTILDNVLGT
+301 LLAPNKTILDNAISAL
-316 IKKSNMDNVLGT
+316 
-328 IEKSNMECVIAPF
+328 EKSSMECVIAPF

-371 NELNPGEWVVHDDYG
+371 NELNAGEWVVHDDYG

-404 FLEIAYLGEDKL
+404 FLEIAYWGEDKL

-429 VAQSDSVPV
+429 VAQSDSVPT

-447 LKLKAKVRTKL
+447 FKLKAKVRTKL

-505 IAEISKDLSSKR
+505 IAEISKDLSSHR

-546 FQSVLV
+546 FQSALV

-589 LLKAV
+589 LLKAA
-594 ELGLID
+594 ESGLID

-656 NMALSQIKSISSL
+656 NMALSQIKGISSL

-693 IIYRELRRNGQI
+693 IIHRELRRNGQI

-741 KSEEIM
+741 ESEEIM

-915 RRLSLCENVD
+915 RRLSLCENTD

-971 NITLTYSDE
+971 NITITYSDE

-1002 LRAQISLKQR
+1002 LRAQISLKRR

>member
-88 APISALLHPLPK
+88 APISTLLHPLPK

-157 YRLSFFDTECE
+157 YRLSFFDMECE

-265 FKSLKVLEN
+265 FKFLKVLEN
-274 AQGYEDLEIHAHAL
+274 PQGYEDLEIHAHAL
-288 EGFIALHSNHKIT
+288 EGFITLHSHHKIT
-301 LLAPNKTILDNVLGT
+301 LLAPNKTILDNAISAL
-316 IKKSNMDNVLGT
+316 
-328 IEKSNMECVIAPF
+328 EKSHIECVIAPF

-371 NELNPGEWVVHDDYG
+371 NELNAGEWVVHDDYG

-429 VAQSDSVPV
+429 VAQSDSVPI

-458 LEIAG
+458 LEIAS

-473 LILGKKMDTHLAELE
+473 LILGKKMDVHLAELE

-505 IAEISKDLSSKR
+505 IAEISRDLSSHR

-540 CAFLNG
+540 CTFLNG
-546 FQSVLV
+546 FQSALV

-594 ELGLID
+594 ELGLVD
-600 VLVGTHAILGAKF
+600 VLVGTHAVLGAKF

-656 NMALSQIKSISSL
+656 NMALSQIKGISSL

-717 VKTKLENLIPKL
+717 VKTKLEELIPKL

-832 GSGESIAY
+832 GSGESVAY

-915 RRLSLCENVD
+915 RRLSLCENTD

-940 IDDLSA
+940 IDDLST

-961 GILKLSNFNQ
+961 GIIKLSNFNQ
-971 NITLTYSDE
+971 NITITYGDE

-1002 LRAQISLKQR
+1002 LRAQISLKRH

>member
-1 MIQSSLYRAL
+1 MIQSSLYGAL

-147 VDIYAPNSKA
+147 VDIYVPNSKA
-157 YRLSFFDTECE
+157 YRLSFFDMECE
-168 SIKEFDPTTQ
+168 SIKELDPTTQ

-197 DEPSYKDL
+197 NEQSYKDL

-233 NDLLHAYKSVISPK
+233 NDLLHAYKSVISPR

-260 LDCER
+260 LDGER
-265 FKSLKVLEN
+265 FKFLKVLEN
-274 AQGYEDLEIHAHAL
+274 PQGYEDLEIHAHAL
-288 EGFIALHSNHKIT
+288 ESFIALHSNRKIT
-301 LLAPNKTILDNVLGT
+301 LLVPNKTILDNAISAL
-316 IKKSNMDNVLGT
+316 
-328 IEKSNMECVIAPF
+328 EKSHIECVIAPF

-371 NELNPGEWVVHDDYG
+371 NELNAGEWVVHDDYG

-429 VAQSDSVPV
+429 VAQSDSVPI

-546 FQSVLV
+546 FQSALV

-594 ELGLID
+594 ELGLVD
-600 VLVGTHAILGAKF
+600 VLVGTHAIFCAKF

-656 NMALSQIKSISSL
+656 NMALSQIKGISSL
-669 KTPPTDRKPSR
+669 KIPPTDRKPSR

-693 IIYRELRRNGQI
+693 IIHRELRRNGQI

-717 VKTKLENLIPKL
+717 VKTKLEDLIPKL
-729 KIAILHSQINAN
+729 KIAILHSQINAHE
-741 KSEEIM
+741 SEEIM

-894 GVSAFL
+894 SVSAFL

-915 RRLSLCENVD
+915 RRLSLCENTD

-961 GILKLSNFNQ
+961 GIIKLSNFNQ
-971 NITLTYSDE
+971 NITITYSDE

-989 KDDNDILETLLKH
+989 KDDSDILETLLKH
-1002 LRAQISLKQR
+1002 LRAQISLKRH

>member
-26 ESELAKEVI
+26 ESKLAKEVI
-35 SYFKPNTKA
+35 SYFKPNIKA
-44 ILFPEFRAKKND
+44 VLFPEFRAKKND

-77 ALENKQEAIII
+77 ALENKQETIII

-168 SIKEFDPTTQ
+168 SIKELDPTTQ

-197 DEPSYKDL
+197 DESSYKDL

-233 NDLLHAYKSVISPK
+233 NDLLHAYKSVISPR

-265 FKSLKVLEN
+265 FKLLKVLEN

-301 LLAPNKTILDNVLGT
+301 LLAPNKTIL
-316 IKKSNMDNVLGT
+316 DNVLGT

-429 VAQSDSVPV
+429 VAQSDSVPA

-473 LILGKKMDTHLAELE
+473 LILGKKMDVHLAELE
-488 VFKSHAG
+488 VFKSQAG

-505 IAEISKDLSSKR
+505 IAEISKDLSSHR
-517 VMDRL
+517 MMDRL

-546 FQSVLV
+546 FQSALV

-594 ELGLID
+594 KLGLID
-600 VLVGTHAILGAKF
+600 ALVGTHAILGAKF

-656 NMALSQIKSISSL
+656 NMALSQIKGISSL

-915 RRLSLCENVD
+915 RRLSLCENTD

-961 GILKLSNFNQ
+961 GIIKLSNFNQ

-980 KKESLKAPS
+980 HKESLKAPS

-1002 LRAQISLKQR
+1002 LRAQISLKRR

>member
-26 ESELAKEVI
+26 ESKLAKEVI
-35 SYFKPNTKA
+35 NYFKPNIKA
-44 ILFPEFRAKKND
+44 VLFPEFRAKKND

-77 ALENKQEAIII
+77 ALENKQEVIII

-147 VDIYAPNSKA
+147 VDIYIPNSKA

-168 SIKEFDPTTQ
+168 SIKELDPTTQ

-205 KTKVEQSPLNSFSKD
+205 KTKVEQSSLNSFSKD

-233 NDLLHAYKSVISPK
+233 QDLLSVYKSVISPR

-260 LDCER
+260 LDDER
-265 FKSLKVLEN
+265 FKLLEVLEN

-316 IKKSNMDNVLGT
+316 I
-328 IEKSNMECVIAPF
+328 EKSSMECVIAPF
-341 VLNFKTPDGIFIS
+341 VLNFKTLDGIFIS

-371 NELNPGEWVVHDDYG
+371 NELNAGEWVVHDDYG

-416 LLPVENLHLIARY
+416 LLPVENLHLITRY
-429 VAQSDSVPV
+429 VAQSNSVPV

-458 LEIAG
+458 LEIAS

-488 VFKSHAG
+488 IFKSQAG

-505 IAEISKDLSSKR
+505 IAEISKDLSSHR

-546 FQSVLV
+546 FQSALV

-564 TLRARFENFGV
+564 TLRARFEKFGV

-594 ELGLID
+594 ELGQVDALI
-600 VLVGTHAILGAKF
+600 GTHAILGAKF

-656 NMALSQIKSISSL
+656 NMALSQIKGISSL

-693 IIYRELRRNGQI
+693 IIHRELRRNGQI

-961 GILKLSNFNQ
+961 GIIKLSNFNQ
-971 NITLTYSDE
+971 NITLTYNDE
-980 KKESLKAPS
+980 HKESLKAPS

-1002 LRAQISLKQR
+1002 LRAQISLKRR

>member
-26 ESELAKEVI
+26 ESKLAKEVI
-35 SYFKPNTKA
+35 NYFKPNTKA
-44 ILFPEFRAKKND
+44 VLFPEFRAKKND

-63 EFLQLLGGLREFYQ
+63 EFLQLLGALREFYQ
-77 ALENKQEAIII
+77 ALENKQEVIII

-147 VDIYAPNSKA
+147 VDIYVPNSKA

-233 NDLLHAYKSVISPK
+233 QDLLSVYKSVISPR

-260 LDCER
+260 LDDER
-265 FKSLKVLEN
+265 FKLLKVLEN

-288 EGFIALHSNHKIT
+288 EGFIALHSHHKIT

-316 IKKSNMDNVLGT
+316 L
-328 IEKSNMECVIAPF
+328 EKSSMECVIAPF

-429 VAQSDSVPV
+429 VAQSDSVPI

-447 LKLKAKVRTKL
+447 LKLKAKVKTKL

-473 LILGKKMDTHLAELE
+473 LILGKKMDVHLAELE

-505 IAEISKDLSSKR
+505 IAEISRDLSSHR

-546 FQSVLV
+546 FQSALV
-552 VPTTLLAHQHFE
+552 VPTTLLVHQHFE

-594 ELGLID
+594 ELGLVD

-656 NMALSQIKSISSL
+656 NMALSQIKGISSL

-741 KSEEIM
+741 ESEEIM

-832 GSGESIAY
+832 GSGESVAY

-961 GILKLSNFNQ
+961 GIIKLSNFNQ

-980 KKESLKAPS
+980 HKESLKAPS

-1002 LRAQISLKQR
+1002 LRAQISLKRH

>member
-26 ESELAKEVI
+26 ESKLAKEVI
-35 SYFKPNTKA
+35 SYFKPNIKA
-44 ILFPEFRAKKND
+44 VLFPEFRAKKND

-77 ALENKQEAIII
+77 ALENKQETIII

-168 SIKEFDPTTQ
+168 SIKELDPTTQ

-205 KTKVEQSPLNSFSKD
+205 KAKVEQSPLNSFSKD

-233 NDLLHAYKSVISPK
+233 QDLLSVYKSVISPR

-265 FKSLKVLEN
+265 FKLLKVLEN

-301 LLAPNKTILDNVLGT
+301 LLAPNKTILDNA
-316 IKKSNMDNVLGT
+316 ISA
-328 IEKSNMECVIAPF
+328 IEKSSMECVIAPF

-371 NELNPGEWVVHDDYG
+371 NELNAGEWVVHDDYG

-447 LKLKAKVRTKL
+447 LKLKAKVRAKL
-458 LEIAG
+458 LEIAS

-473 LILGKKMDTHLAELE
+473 LILGKKMDVHLAELE

-505 IAEISKDLSSKR
+505 IAEISKDLSSNR

-540 CAFLNG
+540 CTFLNG
-546 FQSVLV
+546 FQSTLV

-564 TLRARFENFGV
+564 TLRARFEKFGV

-594 ELGLID
+594 ELGLVD

-656 NMALSQIKSISSL
+656 NMALSQIKGISSL

-693 IIYRELRRNGQI
+693 IIHRELRRNGQI

-741 KSEEIM
+741 ESEEIM

-900 NPELIA
+900 NPEFIA

-961 GILKLSNFNQ
+961 GIIKLSNFNQ
-971 NITLTYSDE
+971 NITITYSDE

-1002 LRAQISLKQR
+1002 LRAQISLKRR